1 MPGFAIEGSDRV
13 RRRIRYPRTQRH
25 VWAAAIVMAMPRP
38 QNRSQMGLRDR
49 DEPIQTFAADRANQS
64 FAYGVRFRTR
74 NGRSQHVDSQ
84 GLDRIVEVLGEDSIS
99 IMDQVTVPSSVPHDF
114 PQLLQSPVGARMRRH
129 IEMRKAPR
137 AVLDYHENVQHPKRR
152 SDRNE
157 EVTRKNRLCM
167 VLQEGRP
174 ALIAARM
181 TRWPRGHVLPDCPW
195 RNAYAQLHQQFIGD
209 AFLAPQRILARRTSN
224 ELP

>member
-1 MPGFAIEGSDRV
+1 MPGFAIEGRDRV

-84 GLDRIVEVLGEDSIS
+84 GLDRIVEVLGKDSIS

-114 PQLLQSPVGARMRRH
+114 PQLFQSPVGARMRR
-129 IEMRKAPR
+129 
-137 AVLDYHENVQHPKRR
+137 
-152 SDRNE
+152 
-157 EVTRKNRLCM
+157 T
-167 VLQEGRP
+167 
-174 ALIAARM
+174 LI
-181 TRWPRGHVLPDCPW
+181 C
-195 RNAYAQLHQQFIGD
+195 
-209 AFLAPQRILARRTSN
+209 ARRRVLCSITTKNYNIRNVAVTATKKSHARIAFAWFFRKVDQR
-224 ELP
+224 